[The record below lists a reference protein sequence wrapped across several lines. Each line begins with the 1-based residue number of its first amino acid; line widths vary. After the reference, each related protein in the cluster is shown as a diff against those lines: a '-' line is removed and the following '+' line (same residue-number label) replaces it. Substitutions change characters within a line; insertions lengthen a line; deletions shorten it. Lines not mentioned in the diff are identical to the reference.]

1 MDEKIINT
9 IASHQMAIKELESIK
24 SAVKDNIQDN
34 MKFIIQ
40 TKHLAA
46 ILDVHIIKR
55 KTQLDISNY
64 TMNLVLDEVIRR
76 EKEKINK
83 LIDMEVDSRIAECRI
98 KE

>member
-9 IASHQMAIKELESIK
+9 ITSHQMTIEELESIK

-34 MKFIIQ
+34 VKFIIQ

-55 KTQLDISNY
+55 KTQLNISNH

-83 LIDMEVDSRIAECRI
+83 LIDMEVDSRVAKCRI